1 MPLACIKALYSDILT
16 DLFAFDGLHIMRK
29 LISNFINYIT
39 AEKGYSAHTIR
50 NYESDLRQFSKFVVT
65 KKNVKEE
72 DQRIELVDYKL
83 IRSYLGELFTTCRRK
98 TIARKL
104 SALKS
109 FFRYLE
115 LRGLVPFNPAID
127 ITTPKQEKLIPT
139 YLPIDEMFALLKQPD
154 TEKELGLR
162 DLAILELLYS
172 SGIRVSEL
180 VTLNIEN
187 FDLASRLVMVSGKG
201 GKDRLLPVGR
211 KAILAIKT
219 YIENTYNTRKKAGY
233 SKNHGPLFLNFRGG
247 RLSSRSVDR
256 LVKKYSRQ
264 CGITMEISPHSIRH
278 TFATHL
284 LDGGADL
291 RAIQELLG
299 HVSLSTTQ
307 KYTHL
312 SIDKLMEVYD
322 KSHPRS

>member
-1 MPLACIKALYSDILT
+1 ME
-16 DLFAFDGLHIMRK
+16 K
-29 LISNFINYIT
+29 LIHSFINFIT

-50 NYESDLRQFSKFVVT
+50 NYESDLQQFSKFVAI
-65 KKNVKEE
+65 KKNLKPG
-72 DQRIELVDYKL
+72 DQGIEFVDYRL

-98 TIARKL
+98 TVARKL

-115 LRGLVPFNPAID
+115 LRGLVTCNPAID
-127 ITTPKQEKLIPT
+127 ITTPKQEKLIPS
-139 YLPIDEMFALLKQPD
+139 YLPIDDMFALLKEPD
-154 TEKELGLR
+154 TEKDLGLR

-187 FDLASRLVMVSGKG
+187 LDLTSRLVTVSGKG
-201 GKDRLLPVGR
+201 GKERLLPVGR
-211 KAILAIKT
+211 KATLAIKK
-219 YIENTYNTRKKAGY
+219 YIEHTDNTRKKAGH
-233 SKNHGPLFLNFRGG
+233 STRHGPLFLNYRGG
-247 RLSSRSVDR
+247 RLSVRSVDR
-256 LVKKYSRQ
+256 LVKRYSRQ
-264 CGITMEISPHSIRH
+264 CGITMKISPHSIRH

-291 RAIQELLG
+291 RSIQELLG

-307 KYTHL
+307 KYTHV